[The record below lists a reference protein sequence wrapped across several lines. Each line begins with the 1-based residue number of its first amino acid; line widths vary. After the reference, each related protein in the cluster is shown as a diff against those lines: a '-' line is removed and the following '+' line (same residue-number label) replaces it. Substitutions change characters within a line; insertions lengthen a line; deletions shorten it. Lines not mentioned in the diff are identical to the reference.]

1 MVDNGKE
8 SYTDREEIFNI
19 EVGSLL
25 IKYKVDWKTKGQYLS
40 GIEAQ
45 ASKERPISTTCPCFL
60 STWPFCWKVDGQDTL
75 CRILN
80 LHKVSIKAWNSPP

>member
-45 ASKERPISTTCPCFL
+45 ASKERPISTTCLCFL